1 MSKYYQSLNIC
12 IYLNIYVC
20 VCIYVYTVDPWTT
33 WGLEA
38 PTSTYS
44 DPQLRFE
51 LLWVDWKKSAYK
63 WTLLVHTCVVQG
75 STVYVCICIYSY
87 RSLIRLK
94 MLIYFSIPKVFY
106 ELLQNL
112 TSVLLF
118 GSSIFMNLIW
128 RFV

>member
-12 IYLNIYVC
+12 VYLNIYVC
-20 VCIYVYTVDPWTT
+20 VCICIYSWSLNHLGIRGTYLHIFGSPTQVWT
-33 WGLEA
+33 A
-38 PTSTYS
+38 
-44 DPQLRFE
+44 R
-51 LLWVDWKKSAYK
+51 VDWKKSAYK

-75 STVYVCICIYSY
+75 SAVYVCICIYSY
-87 RSLIRLK
+87 RSLIRFK

-118 GSSIFMNLIW
+118 GSSIFMDLIW